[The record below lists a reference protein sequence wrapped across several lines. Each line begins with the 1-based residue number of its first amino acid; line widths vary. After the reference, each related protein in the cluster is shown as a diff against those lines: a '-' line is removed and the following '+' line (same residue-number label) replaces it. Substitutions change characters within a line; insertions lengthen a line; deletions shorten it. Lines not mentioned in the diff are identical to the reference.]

1 MRLIINQGHSV
12 PVGGIWKNQGEE
24 FEGNPDDYP
33 KGAVTE
39 IKPKAETPSPKPV
52 EKVTAKPEISKE

>member
-33 KGAVTE
+33 KGAVSPVTGGN
-39 IKPKAETPSPKPV
+39 KPIN
-52 EKVTAKPEISKE
+52 EKTTNEKSKE

>member
-33 KGAVTE
+33 KGSVTE
-39 IKPKAETPSPKPV
+39 VKAPAKPA